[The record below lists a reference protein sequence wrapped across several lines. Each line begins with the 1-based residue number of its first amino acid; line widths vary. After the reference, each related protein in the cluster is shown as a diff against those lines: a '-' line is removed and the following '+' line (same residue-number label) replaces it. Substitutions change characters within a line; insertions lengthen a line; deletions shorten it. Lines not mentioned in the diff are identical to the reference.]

1 MRMYRKCFAEDA
13 CCCRHVI
20 LVFGSNFHST
30 VFLNRKSPFCI
41 FFFFFLKHRH
51 FQEAK
56 VNGTFSCF
64 LDPYSNLRTC
74 NTTVLT
80 EKTQF
85 KVEKEWPHELPTAL
99 CWAGC
104 GSGNVLLSLLFTIC
118 VSMDMPHHLLT
129 ASISY
134 WGCFSMTYSSDWIL
148 GANCRGTEAAGD
160 PTNLLTSHDCVF
172 SHPGSHS

>member
-1 MRMYRKCFAEDA
+1 MLLQARDLSVWEQFPQHCFPQQKES
-13 CCCRHVI
+13 I
-20 LVFGSNFHST
+20 LHF
-30 VFLNRKSPFCI
+30 

-99 CWAGC
+99 C
-104 GSGNVLLSLLFTIC
+104 
-118 VSMDMPHHLLT
+118 
-129 ASISY
+129 
-134 WGCFSMTYSSDWIL
+134 
-148 GANCRGTEAAGD
+148 
-160 PTNLLTSHDCVF
+160 
-172 SHPGSHS
+172 